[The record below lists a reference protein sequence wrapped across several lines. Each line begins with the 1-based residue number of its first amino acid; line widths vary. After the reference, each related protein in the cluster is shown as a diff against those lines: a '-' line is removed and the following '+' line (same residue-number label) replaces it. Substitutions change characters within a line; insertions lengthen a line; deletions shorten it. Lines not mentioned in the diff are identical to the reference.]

1 MHRPDVD
8 GPFVLRQNVEH
19 AAVHD
24 RVDQVRGQIRG
35 EDVVDTEFNRQPG
48 RLRGRFCLLDRAW

>member
-1 MHRPDVD
+1 MHRPDVG